1 MQWCLFGEALND
13 STHYKKA
20 PHAMLM
26 SFRRTRGNIRIH
38 HNLLFSSRDRHP
50 TLGGGEPQRSNAEA
64 VFDFRNN
71 VIYNWEG
78 PCNLASGRFNLVG
91 NYWRPGPNTRPWEQE
106 RPIAPKAEAQDVTRG
121 VIRDNVFEDH
131 AAWTADNLSAV
142 AWGARGGKYVGDVTR
157 EAFAL
162 AGEPVAEAD
171 RPVTHTV
178 ADAYAMVLNHAGASR
193 LRDAADAR
201 VIAGVRDRSNRR
213 IDSQRDVGGWP
224 VLKTAPAPRDTD
236 HDGMPDEWERRQRL
250 DPRDPIDRNDR
261 RPDGSTNLEQYLN
274 SLIDMPRLGH

>member
-1 MQWCLFGEALND
+1 M
-13 STHYKKA
+13 
-20 PHAMLM
+20 
-26 SFRRTRGNIRIH
+26 
-38 HNLLFSSRDRHP
+38 
-50 TLGGGEPQRSNAEA
+50 
-64 VFDFRNN
+64 
-71 VIYNWEG
+71 
-78 PCNLASGRFNLVG
+78 
-91 NYWRPGPNTRPWEQE
+91 
-106 RPIAPKAEAQDVTRG
+106 
-121 VIRDNVFEDH
+121 
-131 AAWTADNLSAV
+131 
-142 AWGARGGKYVGDVTR
+142 
-157 EAFAL
+157 
-162 AGEPVAEAD
+162 
-171 RPVTHTV
+171 THTV